1 MILKDSR
8 TKRQLILGWLGSIG
22 VAIVIALVLSL
33 VFVRLDEPGDWVVGA
48 GIETVSTTFLWT
60 TTTMLV
66 GTFQTIAFVAGIWLL
81 ATSRTYIGA
90 GVTRREIVA
99 NHMKIGAVGV
109 GVLIAVVALF
119 WGLSFLGEGPVLDG
133 VSAVTVALIPLT
145 IISMYVWG
153 SMLAALFLRFRMMPV
168 IFGLGIALMVIIAAD
183 ILGSAAN
190 ESASFFIDIS
200 PAPILGDI
208 AGGYLSAAGLI
219 LAGGAVTY
227 AAITTLPMRR
237 S

>member
-1 MILKDSR
+1 M
-8 TKRQLILGWLGSIG
+8 
-22 VAIVIALVLSL
+22 
-33 VFVRLDEPGDWVVGA
+33 
-48 GIETVSTTFLWT
+48 
-60 TTTMLV
+60 
-66 GTFQTIAFVAGIWLL
+66 
-81 ATSRTYIGA
+81 
-90 GVTRREIVA
+90 
-99 NHMKIGAVGV
+99 
-109 GVLIAVVALF
+109 
-119 WGLSFLGEGPVLDG
+119 LDG